1 MVSDV
6 YWRNAITTCM
16 ENECANKDTRYVY
29 GEILKKPIRTTYQL
43 EFILLRCFSRG
54 FKRIALLMFILPQ
67 L

>member
-1 MVSDV
+1 MVNNVSGQ
-6 YWRNAITTCM
+6 NANTTCM
-16 ENECANKDTRYVY
+16 ENECANKGTIYLN
-29 GEILKKPIRTTYQL
+29 GNILKKPIRTTYQL